1 MLQTRSF
8 EVCVLLIQ
16 EVMLWL
22 SYWSQCL
29 HVIRIHWSE
38 FTKPSKMQNFIDVWA
53 CVTGLKHSYAYEWK
67 SKCTKWS
74 V

>member
-8 EVCVLLIQ
+8 KVCVLLIQ

-29 HVIRIHWSE
+29 HVIWIHWSE
-38 FTKPSKMQNFIDVWA
+38 FTKPSKLHCMS
-53 CVTGLKHSYAYEWK
+53 LRYRS
-67 SKCTKWS
+67 
-74 V
+74 